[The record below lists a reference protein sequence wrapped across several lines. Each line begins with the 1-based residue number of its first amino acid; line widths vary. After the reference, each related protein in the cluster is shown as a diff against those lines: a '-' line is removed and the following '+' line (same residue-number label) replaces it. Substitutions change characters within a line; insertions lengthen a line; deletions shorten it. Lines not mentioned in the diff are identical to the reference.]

1 MGRAA
6 SKARAAPV
14 ELGAMT
20 TVSLADIQAAAQRLK
35 GLAVETPLIESPA
48 LNERLGGRVFLKPET
63 LQRAGAFKFR
73 GAYNRLSQLTDEE
86 RSRGVVAFS
95 SGNHAQ
101 GVALAAKLVGCPAL
115 IVMPSDSPA
124 VKVEGTRG
132 FGAEIRFY
140 DRFTED
146 RVAIAD
152 QIAAERGCVVVPSYD
167 DPRIIAGQGTLGI
180 EIVEQARALGVTL
193 DRVLSP
199 VGGGGLIAGTSTAVK
214 ALSPSTEVWG
224 AEPAG
229 FDETRRSLESGRRE
243 TIDKDAR
250 SFCDA
255 LLTPIPGELT
265 WSINQKNLAGIAAV
279 TDAEVAEAMRYAFS
293 ILKLVVEPGG
303 CVALTAALT
312 GKVDLKGKTAAIVLS
327 GGNVDP
333 DLFAR
338 VLRGEL

>member
-1 MGRAA
+1 
-6 SKARAAPV
+6 
-14 ELGAMT
+14 MT
-20 TVSLADIQAAAQRLK
+20 IALADIQAAAGRLK
-35 GLAVETPLIESPA
+35 GLAVETPLIENPA
-48 LNERLGGRVFLKPET
+48 LNARLGGRIFLKPET

-73 GAYNRLSQLTDEE
+73 GAYNRLSQLSDAEKA
-86 RSRGVVAFS
+86 RGVVAFS

-101 GVALAAKLVGCPAL
+101 GVALADRLLDIPAL
-115 IVMPSDSPA
+115 IVMPSDAPS
-124 VKVEGTRG
+124 VKVEATRS

-146 RVAIAD
+146 RIAIAD
-152 QIAAERGCVVVPSYD
+152 QIAAERGCTVVPSYD
-167 DPRIIAGQGTLGI
+167 DPHIIAGQGTLGI
-180 EIVEQARALGVTL
+180 EIVEQAAVRGAKLDTL
-193 DRVLSP
+193 VCC

-214 ALSPSTEVWG
+214 ALSPDTAIWG
-224 AEPAG
+224 VEPAG

-265 WSINQKNLAGIAAV
+265 WPINQKNLAGGVAV
-279 TDAEVAEAMRYAFS
+279 TDPEVAEAMRYAFS
-293 ILKLVVEPGG
+293 VLKLVVEPGG
-303 CVALTAALT
+303 CVALAAALA

-333 DLFAR
+333 ELFAS
-338 VLRGEL
+338 VLKGEI

>member
-1 MGRAA
+1 
-6 SKARAAPV
+6 
-14 ELGAMT
+14 MT
-20 TVSLADIQAAAQRLK
+20 ISLADIQAAAARLK
-35 GLAVETPLIESPA
+35 GLAVETPLIENPA
-48 LNERLGGRVFLKPET
+48 LNERLGGRVLLKPET

-86 RSRGVVAFS
+86 KVRGVVAFS

-101 GVALAAKLVGCPAL
+101 GVALAARLLEIPAL
-115 IVMPSDSPA
+115 IVMPTDAPS
-124 VKVEGTRG
+124 VKVEATKS

-146 RVAIAD
+146 RIAIAD
-152 QIAAERGCVVVPSYD
+152 QIAAERGCTVVPSYD
-167 DPRIIAGQGTLGI
+167 DPHIIAGQGTLGL
-180 EIVEQARALGVTL
+180 ELVEQARAQGVEL

-214 ALSPSTEVWG
+214 GLSPSTEVWG

-229 FDETRRSLESGRRE
+229 FDETRRSLESGDRE

-250 SFCDA
+250 SICDA

-265 WSINQKNLAGIAAV
+265 FAINQRTLTGIVAV

-293 ILKLVVEPGG
+293 VLKLVVEPGG
-303 CVALTAALT
+303 CVALAAALA
-312 GKVDLKGKTAAIVLS
+312 GKVAVAGKTSAIVLS

-333 DLFAR
+333 GLFAR
-338 VLRGEL
+338 VLAGEI

>member
-1 MGRAA
+1 
-6 SKARAAPV
+6 
-14 ELGAMT
+14 MT
-20 TVSLADIQAAAQRLK
+20 VTLADIRAAADRLQ
-35 GLAVETPLIESPA
+35 GQAVLTPLLESPA
-48 LNERLGGRVFLKPET
+48 LNERLGGRVLLKPET

-73 GAYNRLSQLTDEE
+73 GAYNRLSQLTAEE
-86 RSRGVVAFS
+86 RRRGVVAFS

-101 GVALAAKLVGCPAL
+101 GVALAARLVGCPAL
-115 IVMPSDSPA
+115 IVMPSDSPT

-152 QIAAERGCVVVPSYD
+152 EIAAERGCVVVPSYD
-167 DPRIIAGQGTLGI
+167 DPHIIAGQGTLGL
-180 EIVEQARALGVTL
+180 EIVEQATAAGASLDTL
-193 DRVLSP
+193 ICC

-214 ALSPSTEVWG
+214 ALSPATAIWG
-224 AEPAG
+224 VEPAG
-229 FDETRRSLESGRRE
+229 FDETRRSLASGRRE

-250 SFCDA
+250 SICDA

-265 WSINQKNLAGIAAV
+265 FPIIQANLAGIVAV
-279 TDAEVAEAMRYAFS
+279 SDAEVAEAMRYAFS
-293 ILKLVVEPGG
+293 TLKLVVEPGG

-312 GKVDLKGKTAAIVLS
+312 GRIDLRGRTAAIVLS

-333 DLFAR
+333 ALFAR
-338 VLRGEL
+338 VLAGEI

>member
-1 MGRAA
+1 MSTDTLAIA
-6 SKARAAPV
+6 F
-14 ELGAMT
+14 
-20 TVSLADIQAAAQRLK
+20 ADIQDAAARLA
-35 GLAVETPLIESPA
+35 GHAVATPLIESPA
-48 LNERLGGRVFLKPET
+48 LNERLGGRVLIKPET

-73 GAYNRLSQLTDEE
+73 GAYNRLSRLTADE
-86 RSRGVVAFS
+86 RRRGVVAFS

-101 GVALAAKLVGCPAL
+101 GVALAARLLGCPAL
-115 IVMPSDSPA
+115 IVMPSDSPS

-167 DPRIIAGQGTLGI
+167 DPHIIAGQGTVGL
-180 EIVEQARALGVTL
+180 EIVEQARALGLEL

-199 VGGGGLIAGTSTAVK
+199 VGGGGLIAGISTAVK
-214 ALSPSTEVWG
+214 ALSPSTQVWG

-229 FDETRRSLESGRRE
+229 FDETRRSLASGQRE
-243 TIDKDAR
+243 TIDDGAR

-255 LLTPIPGELT
+255 LLTPTPGELT
-265 WSINQKNLAGIAAV
+265 WPINQRTLSGVVAV
-279 TDAEVAEAMRYAFS
+279 TDAEVAQAMRYAFAV
-293 ILKLVVEPGG
+293 LKLVVEPGG
-303 CVALTAALT
+303 CVALAAALT
-312 GKVDLKGKTAAIVLS
+312 GKVDLKGKSAAIVCS

-333 DLFAR
+333 GLFAR
-338 VLRGEL
+338 VLGGEM

>member
-1 MGRAA
+1 
-6 SKARAAPV
+6 
-14 ELGAMT
+14 MT
-20 TVSLADIQAAAQRLK
+20 IALADIQAAAGRLK

-73 GAYNRLSQLTDEE
+73 GAYNRLSQLSDAEKT
-86 RSRGVVAFS
+86 RGVVAFS

-101 GVALAAKLVGCPAL
+101 GVALAAKLLELPAL

-167 DPRIIAGQGTLGI
+167 DPHIIAGQGTLGI
-180 EIVEQARALGVTL
+180 EIVEQARAKGVAL

-214 ALSPSTEVWG
+214 GLSPSTEVWG

-229 FDETRRSLESGRRE
+229 FDETRRSLQSGNRE
-243 TIDKDAR
+243 TIDQDAR
-250 SFCDA
+250 SICDA

-265 WSINQKNLAGIAAV
+265 WPINQRNLSGVVAV
-279 TDAEVAEAMRYAFS
+279 SDAEVAEAMRYAFS
-293 ILKLVVEPGG
+293 TLKLVVEPGG

-312 GKVDLKGKTAAIVLS
+312 GKIDLKGKTAAIVLS

-333 DLFAR
+333 GLFAR
-338 VLRGEL
+338 VLAGEI

>member
-1 MGRAA
+1 M
-6 SKARAAPV
+6 
-14 ELGAMT
+14 
-20 TVSLADIQAAAQRLK
+20 TVSLTDIQAAAARLK

-48 LNERLGGRVFLKPET
+48 LNERLGGRILLKPET

-73 GAYNRLSQLTDEE
+73 GAYNRLSQLSEAE
-86 RSRGVVAFS
+86 KARGVVAFS

-101 GVALAAKLVGCPAL
+101 GVALAAKLLGVPAL
-115 IVMPSDSPA
+115 IVMPSDSPS

-132 FGAEIRFY
+132 YGADIRFY

-146 RVAIAD
+146 RIAIAD

-167 DPRIIAGQGTLGI
+167 DPHIIAGQGTVGL
-180 EIVEQARALGVTL
+180 EIVAQAAALGATL
-193 DRVLSP
+193 DSLICC

-214 ALSPSTEVWG
+214 ALSPSTDIWG
-224 AEPAG
+224 VEPAG

-250 SFCDA
+250 SICDA
-255 LLTPIPGELT
+255 LLTPIPGDLT
-265 WSINQKNLAGIAAV
+265 WPINQKNLAGAVAV

-293 ILKLVVEPGG
+293 TLKLVVEPGG

-312 GKVDLKGKTAAIVLS
+312 GKVDVAGKTVAIVLS

-333 DLFAR
+333 GLFAQ
-338 VLRGEL
+338 VLRGEI

>member
-1 MGRAA
+1 
-6 SKARAAPV
+6 
-14 ELGAMT
+14 MT
-20 TVSLADIQAAAQRLK
+20 ISLADIQAAAVRLK

-48 LNERLGGRVFLKPET
+48 LNERLGGRIFLKPET
-63 LQRAGAFKFR
+63 LQKAGAFKFR

-86 RSRGVVAFS
+86 KSRGVVAFS

-101 GVALAAKLVGCPAL
+101 GVALAAKLIGCPAL
-115 IVMPSDSPA
+115 IVMPSDSPS

-167 DPRIIAGQGTLGI
+167 DPHIIAGQGTVGL
-180 EIVEQARALGVTL
+180 EIVAQAAAQGAALDSL
-193 DRVLSP
+193 ICC

-214 ALSPSTEVWG
+214 ALSPATEIWG

-229 FDETRRSLESGRRE
+229 FDETRRSLESGQRE
-243 TIDKDAR
+243 TIDKGPR
-250 SFCDA
+250 SICDA

-265 WSINQKNLAGIAAV
+265 WPINQKNLAGAVAV

-293 ILKLVVEPGG
+293 TLKLVVEPGG

-312 GKVDLKGKTAAIVLS
+312 GKVDVAGKTVAIVLS

-333 DLFAR
+333 GLFAK
-338 VLRGEL
+338 VLSGQI

>member
-1 MGRAA
+1 
-6 SKARAAPV
+6 
-14 ELGAMT
+14 MT
-20 TVSLADIQAAAQRLK
+20 HALAITLSDIESAAARLA
-35 GLAVETPLIESPA
+35 GLAVRTPLIESPA
-48 LNERLGGRVFLKPET
+48 LNERLGGRVLIKPET

-73 GAYNRLSQLTDEE
+73 GAYNRLSRLSDDE
-86 RSRGVVAFS
+86 RRRGVVAFS

-101 GVALAAKLVGCPAL
+101 GVALAAQLLGCPAL

-124 VKVEGTRG
+124 VKVEGTKSY
-132 FGAEIRFY
+132 GAEIRFY

-167 DPRIIAGQGTLGI
+167 DPHIIAGQGTAGL
-180 EIVEQARALGVTL
+180 EIIEQARELGVAL
-193 DRVLSP
+193 DKVISP
-199 VGGGGLIAGTSTAVK
+199 VGGGGLIAGVSTAVK
-214 ALSPSTEVWG
+214 ALSPTTEVWG

-229 FDETRRSLESGRRE
+229 FDETRRSLASGQRE
-243 TIDKDAR
+243 TIDDGAR
-250 SFCDA
+250 SICDA

-265 WSINQKNLAGIAAV
+265 WPINSRNLTGIVAV

-293 ILKLVVEPGG
+293 TLKLVIEPGG

-312 GKVDLKGKTAAIVLS
+312 GKIDLKGQTAAIVCS

-333 DLFAR
+333 ALYAR
-338 VLRGEL
+338 VLAGEI